1 MLFRR
6 VLEHVRMQ
14 NWTAIGID
22 FLIVVLGVFL
32 GIQLGDWNE
41 SRKERAEY
49 EDALVR
55 LDNEMAANAASF
67 DRMDERLLEAIK
79 EVRAG
84 VDALNSCSDT
94 PENRAAVDKAIGAMT
109 GTEGFHVRDIALREL
124 TSDTALLRQQSDA
137 VRARLSDLQFTTD
150 IAVSEAR
157 FYEAKPLE
165 TSVPGL
171 GATRIG
177 GRAPREF
184 PFFEGEMANLLEARG
199 ELQLA
204 IPMEEACRD
213 NALHAALWT
222 WERYQANMPILSEVL
237 RREYAETRETLDLA
251 HPE

>member
-6 VLEHVRMQ
+6 VVEHVRTQ

-41 SRKERAEY
+41 GRKERAEY

-55 LDNEMAANAASF
+55 LDKEMAANAAAF
-67 DRMDERLLEAIK
+67 DRMDERLLQAVD

-94 PENRAAVDKAIGAMT
+94 PENRAALDKALDAII
-109 GTEGFHVRDIALREL
+109 GTEGFHVRDNTLREL
-124 TSDTALLRQQSDA
+124 TSDPALLRQQTDA
-137 VRARLSDLQFTTD
+137 VRARLSDLQFSTD
-150 IAVSEAR
+150 IAVSEGR

-165 TSVPGL
+165 TNVPEL
-171 GATRIG
+171 VSTKIG
-177 GRAPREF
+177 ERKPRDF

-199 ELQLA
+199 QPQLA